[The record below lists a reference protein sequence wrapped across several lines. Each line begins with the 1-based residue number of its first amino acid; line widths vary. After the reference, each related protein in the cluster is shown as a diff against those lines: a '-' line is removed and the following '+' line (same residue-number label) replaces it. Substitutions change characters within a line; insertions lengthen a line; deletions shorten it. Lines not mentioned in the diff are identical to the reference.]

1 MEEKKEMETIDLRV
15 IFSKIWAKKKIYY
28 IVLPIVFILSC
39 AYILCIPRTYTSSL
53 SLAPEMNNS
62 SNLGGT
68 IGSLASSFG
77 IDLGSMETTDAINPM
92 LYPDLM

>member
-1 MEEKKEMETIDLRV
+1 MEEKKEKEIIDLRV

-62 SNLGGT
+62 SNNIGGT

-77 IDLGSMETTDAINPM
+77 IDLGSMETTDAYQPYA
-92 LYPDLM
+92 LP